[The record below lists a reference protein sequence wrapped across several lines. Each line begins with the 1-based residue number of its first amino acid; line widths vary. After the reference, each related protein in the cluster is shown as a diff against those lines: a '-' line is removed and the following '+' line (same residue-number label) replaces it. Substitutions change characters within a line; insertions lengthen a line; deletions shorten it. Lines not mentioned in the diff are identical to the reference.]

1 MSAVANNTPDVLIIG
16 AGISGCAAAYE
27 LAREGYKVHVLER
40 YAPGAMA
47 SGWTLA
53 GVRQSGRDPAELPL
67 AQRAVR
73 LWTTLS
79 QRLEAD
85 TGYRQHGNLR
95 LARNAAEVE
104 VIRAL
109 VAAPANAGL
118 GLRLLEDPADIREL
132 APCLSAQVLA
142 ASYCASDGHAD
153 PLATLAAL
161 RAAAERLGVRFSSG
175 VRVSGI
181 TVTSGRVTGVQ
192 TEQDG
197 PIAAGA
203 CIAAPGIYINELLQ
217 PLGLSIPLRVPM
229 VTVVQTEPLAPLL
242 APVLG
247 VANADLAARQQLDG
261 RLRVTGGAETWHGAL
276 EHEQNGNTP
285 RVAPGVASLG
295 EVIAKV
301 SAVLPAFAEARV
313 ARIWAGLLDLTP
325 DALPVLDQ
333 VPGIEGLVVAAGFSG
348 HGFGLGPVTGELLC
362 DLVLDRKPGLALD
375 AFRFDRFSAADEAA
389 FANLSLHG

>member
-1 MSAVANNTPDVLIIG
+1 MSAVANNPPDVLIIG

-161 RAAAERLGVRFSSG
+161 
-175 VRVSGI
+175 
-181 TVTSGRVTGVQ
+181 
-192 TEQDG
+192 
-197 PIAAGA
+197 
-203 CIAAPGIYINELLQ
+203 
-217 PLGLSIPLRVPM
+217 
-229 VTVVQTEPLAPLL
+229 
-242 APVLG
+242 
-247 VANADLAARQQLDG
+247 
-261 RLRVTGGAETWHGAL
+261 L
-276 EHEQNGNTP
+276 EHLEEGAHHS
-285 RVAPGVASLG
+285 RVGAVATRGAS
-295 EVIAKV
+295 
-301 SAVLPAFAEARV
+301 R
-313 ARIWAGLLDLTP
+313 
-325 DALPVLDQ
+325 
-333 VPGIEGLVVAAGFSG
+333 
-348 HGFGLGPVTGELLC
+348 
-362 DLVLDRKPGLALD
+362 
-375 AFRFDRFSAADEAA
+375 
-389 FANLSLHG
+389 